1 MNILLACESSGL
13 VRDAFIER
21 GHDAIS
27 CDILPS
33 ERPGPHLQCDVR
45 EVLGDGWDMMIA
57 FPPCTDLAVSGARWF
72 ADKEMEQAAALDFVA
87 ELFDAPILRKAIE
100 NPVGII
106 STRFHKPA
114 QIIQPWEHGHGETKA
129 TCLWLE
135 FLPLL
140 QPSNI
145 VEGREHRIH
154 NMPPSPDRG
163 RERSRTY
170 PGIAA
175 AMAKQW
181 GGYPLA
187 PM

>member
-45 EVLGDGWDMMIA
+45 DVLGDGWDMMIA

-87 ELFDAPILRKAIE
+87 ELFDARILRKAMR
-100 NPVGII
+100 
-106 STRFHKPA
+106 TRS
-114 QIIQPWEHGHGETKA
+114 G
-129 TCLWLE
+129 L
-135 FLPLL
+135 
-140 QPSNI
+140 
-145 VEGREHRIH
+145 
-154 NMPPSPDRG
+154 
-163 RERSRTY
+163 
-170 PGIAA
+170 
-175 AMAKQW
+175 
-181 GGYPLA
+181 YPLDSTSQRRLSNRGSMGMVRQRQPA
-187 PM
+187 YGWNFCRCCNPAIS